1 VFGYANVIGEMSDY
15 TQYIGLSGNIDR
27 QNTACRNCLEK
38 PPRMFLFRNLVAY
51 DFIMFGVNAV
61 MRHRLT
67 EPFRLPVK
75 TPPSVSTAMAAHA
88 IASALSQCKI
98 NHGHFYRLLLINVY
112 PSCDQL
118 SELITV
124 SELITTMV
132 ESHSE
137 EVCSHSILE
146 STQ

>member
-1 VFGYANVIGEMSDY
+1 VFGYANVIVEMSDY
-15 TQYIGLSGNIDR
+15 TEYIGLSGNIDR

-88 IASALSQCKI
+88 ICLGSLAMQNKSRAFLSI
-98 NHGHFYRLLLINVY
+98 TI
-112 PSCDQL
+112 DQR
-118 SELITV
+118 V
-124 SELITTMV
+124 SIMRPAE
-132 ESHSE
+132 
-137 EVCSHSILE
+137 
-146 STQ
+146 